1 MIVSRDFGIMIA
13 DKIPWIRPLL
23 RYIYRLLPNRAKD
36 NPTSWLMKVFHHSN
50 HVSFVQIG
58 AFNGIADDPIHPL
71 VLNSMKW
78 NGVLVEPQSEAFK
91 RLVRNYQNNRDRLI
105 FVNCAVSSSS
115 GQTKLYKVNEIE
127 IKRLNLGDW
136 ARELASLNS
145 SIITARLPDV
155 AIDCEVVRSVTFDEL
170 ILECGLNTVD
180 LIVLDTEG
188 HEFEI
193 LKYIDLD
200 RYRVRAL
207 LYEYVHLSSI
217 DEQQLRVRLMAA
229 GYTIRKFGYD
239 ILAYRN

>member
-1 MIVSRDFGIMIA
+1 MIVSRDIGLRVAMA
-13 DKIPWIRPLL
+13 VPWMRPLL
-23 RYIYRLLPNRAKD
+23 RYIYWLLPNRTKD
-36 NPTSWLMKVFHHSN
+36 IPTSWLEKIFHDSN

-71 VLNSMKW
+71 VLKSMKW

-91 RLVRNYQNNRDRLI
+91 RLVRNYQNNRDRLM

-115 GQTKLYKVNEIE
+115 GRIKIYKVNESE

-136 ARELASLNS
+136 TRELASLNP
-145 SIITARLPDV
+145 SIISARLPDV
-155 AIDCEVVRSVTFDEL
+155 AIDYEVVRVVTFDEL
-170 ILECGLNTVD
+170 MLECGINTVD
-180 LIVLDTEG
+180 CLVLDTEG

-193 LKYIDLD
+193 LRYIDLD
-200 RYRVRAL
+200 KYRVRAL

-217 DEQQLRVRLMAA
+217 DEEHLRIRLVAA